1 MLTAHGSE
9 ILLPRGFFRGV
20 SHDEISDYVYRT
32 RSPSDRW
39 LFRWRVIR
47 QGRGQCP
54 DQRRGRRTHER
65 RRHAEA
71 SHRFCEEAAAKTE
84 IASLP
89 EGQEVTVSGKLGC
102 GHCNYHVGTTCSA
115 ALQTADGGIYVLDVA
130 EDSEWFQDRYDGLD
144 LKVTGKVHHEGTLV
158 KLEDPNITKL

>member
-1 MLTAHGSE
+1 MMKYLTTFTALALLLIAGCSGGGS
-9 ILLPRGFFRGV
+9 
-20 SHDEISDYVYRT
+20 SDKAADNAQTNAAAGEHTSVADMPKQAID
-32 RSPSDRW
+32 S
-39 LFRWRVIR
+39 
-47 QGRGQCP
+47 
-54 DQRRGRRTHER
+54 
-65 RRHAEA
+65 AK
-71 SHRFCEEAAAKTE
+71 EAAAKTE